1 MGGDCPTHRLLRVTA
16 DEDHEG
22 ATGTA
27 KQENTGYME
36 TDAATEDDENFGYM
50 ETEPNNDDF

>member
-1 MGGDCPTHRLLRVTA
+1 VTA

-27 KQENTGYME
+27 KQENTGYMK